1 MDNETDT
8 LNSDT
13 TMNKNELINVQARM
27 IKLTRQALANDTNV
41 AQEYYEKVKHLGSII
56 RMVTNFESQLLFD
69 LDVD

>member
-1 MDNETDT
+1 MDDETDT
-8 LNSDT
+8 LNT
-13 TMNKNELINVQARM
+13 TMNKNELIDVQARM
-27 IKLTRQALANDTNV
+27 IKLTRQALAHDTKV